1 MPLWHC
7 CGGIF
12 ISRLVAGS
20 CPFTYKS
27 SKDMPLVFGK
37 SLYLHTLFFT
47 VISLKTYRID
57 MSKILIIDDEVQI
70 RTLLTRM
77 MELEGYDVCQAGD
90 CRAALKQ
97 LELQNP
103 DVVLCDV
110 FLPDGNGVDLVL
122 AIKKAAPNVEVILLT
137 AHGNI
142 PDGVQAI
149 KNGAFD
155 YITKGDDNN
164 KIIPL
169 ISRAVE
175 KARMNVRLEKLEK
188 KVGQTYSFDSILGES
203 KVLKDAVSLA
213 QKVSGTDVPVLLTG
227 ETGTGKEVF
236 AQAIHYSSK
245 RARQNFV
252 AVNCSSFSKE
262 LLESEMFGHKAGSF
276 TGALKDKKGLFEEAN
291 NGTIFLDEIGEMAFE
306 LQAKLL
312 RILETDEYIKIG
324 DTKPTRVNVRI
335 IAATNRNLSQ
345 EIVAGRFRE
354 DLFYRLSVFQI
365 HLPPLRERAGD
376 IRLLAKAFIKSF
388 AEQLARPVVEIAPA
402 FLEALDSQ
410 PWKGNIRELRNVIE
424 RSMIVCESGYLDI
437 ADLPFDI
444 QNAHYEHSNDSSP
457 GSFEL
462 SAMERRHIA
471 RVLEYTKGNKT
482 EAARLLKIGLTTL
495 YRKIEEYKISD
506 L

>member
-1 MPLWHC
+1 
-7 CGGIF
+7 
-12 ISRLVAGS
+12 
-20 CPFTYKS
+20 
-27 SKDMPLVFGK
+27 MPLVFGK

-312 RILETDEYIKIG
+312 RILETGEYIKIG

-345 EIVAGRFRE
+345 EIVAGRFCE

>member
-1 MPLWHC
+1 
-7 CGGIF
+7 
-12 ISRLVAGS
+12 
-20 CPFTYKS
+20 
-27 SKDMPLVFGK
+27 MPLVFGK

-312 RILETDEYIKIG
+312 RILETGEYIKIG

-335 IAATNRNLSQ
+335 IAATHRNLSQ

>member
-1 MPLWHC
+1 
-7 CGGIF
+7 
-12 ISRLVAGS
+12 
-20 CPFTYKS
+20 
-27 SKDMPLVFGK
+27 MPLVFGK

-312 RILETDEYIKIG
+312 RILETGEYIKIG

-388 AEQLARPVVEIAPA
+388 AEQLARPMVEIAPA

-495 YRKIEEYKISD
+495 YRKIEEYKISER
-506 L
+506 LL

>member
-1 MPLWHC
+1 
-7 CGGIF
+7 
-12 ISRLVAGS
+12 
-20 CPFTYKS
+20 
-27 SKDMPLVFGK
+27 
-37 SLYLHTLFFT
+37 
-47 VISLKTYRID
+47 

-103 DVVLCDV
+103 DVALCDV
-110 FLPDGNGVDLVL
+110 FLPDGNGVDLVQ
-122 AIKKAAPNVEVILLT
+122 AIKKTAPNVEVILLT

-312 RILETDEYIKIG
+312 RILETGEYIKIG

>member
-1 MPLWHC
+1 
-7 CGGIF
+7 
-12 ISRLVAGS
+12 
-20 CPFTYKS
+20 
-27 SKDMPLVFGK
+27 MPLVFGK

-164 KIIPL
+164 EIIPL

-312 RILETDEYIKIG
+312 RILETGEYIKIG

>member
-1 MPLWHC
+1 
-7 CGGIF
+7 
-12 ISRLVAGS
+12 
-20 CPFTYKS
+20 
-27 SKDMPLVFGK
+27 
-37 SLYLHTLFFT
+37 
-47 VISLKTYRID
+47 
-57 MSKILIIDDEVQI
+57 MSKILVVDDEVQI
-70 RTLLTRM
+70 RTLLSRM
-77 MELEGYDVCQAGD
+77 LELEGYEVCQAGD
-90 CRAALKQ
+90 CRTALKQ
-97 LELQNP
+97 LEFQSP

-110 FLPDGNGVDLVL
+110 FLPDGNGVDLVSSV
-122 AIKKAAPNVEVILLT
+122 KKTTPNVEIILLT

-169 ISRAVE
+169 VSRAVE

-188 KVGQTYSFDSILGES
+188 KVGHTYSFDSVLGDS
-203 KVLKDAVSLA
+203 KALKDAVSLA
-213 QKVSGTDVPVLLTG
+213 RKVSGTDVPVLLTG

-236 AQAIHYSSK
+236 AQAIHYNSK
-245 RARQNFV
+245 RAKQNFV

-276 TGALKDKKGLFEEAN
+276 TGALKDKKGLFEEAD

-312 RILETDEYIKIG
+312 RILETGEYIKIG
-324 DTKPTRVNVRI
+324 DTKPTRVNVRVV
-335 IAATNRNLSQ
+335 AATNRNLPE
-345 EIVAGRFRE
+345 EITAGRFRE

-376 IRLLAKAFIKSF
+376 VRILAKAFVKDLSVR
-388 AEQLARPVVEIAPA
+388 LARPVTEITPA
-402 FLEALDSQ
+402 FLEALEQQ

-424 RSMIVCESGYLDI
+424 RSLIVCESERLDV
-437 ADLPFDI
+437 ADLPLDI
-444 QNAHYEHSNDSSP
+444 QNTHYEQSDETTP

-495 YRKIEEYKISD
+495 YRKIEEYGV
-506 L
+506 

>member
-1 MPLWHC
+1 
-7 CGGIF
+7 
-12 ISRLVAGS
+12 
-20 CPFTYKS
+20 
-27 SKDMPLVFGK
+27 
-37 SLYLHTLFFT
+37 
-47 VISLKTYRID
+47 
-57 MSKILIIDDEVQI
+57 MSKILIVDDEVQI
-70 RTLLTRM
+70 RTLLARM
-77 MELEGYDVCQAGD
+77 MELEGYEVCQAGD
-90 CRAALKQ
+90 CRVALRQ
-97 LELQNP
+97 LELQPP
-103 DVVLCDV
+103 DVALCDV

-122 AIKKAAPNVEVILLT
+122 SIKKAAPNVEVILLT

-169 ISRAVE
+169 ISRAME

-188 KVGQTYSFDSILGES
+188 KVGQTYSFESILGES
-203 KVLKDAVSLA
+203 KSLKEAVLLARKVAV
-213 QKVSGTDVPVLLTG
+213 TDVPVLLTG

-236 AQAIHYSSK
+236 AQAIHYNSK
-245 RARQNFV
+245 RAKQNFV

-291 NGTIFLDEIGEMAFE
+291 HGTIFLDEIGEMAFE

-312 RILETDEYIKIG
+312 RILETGEYIKIG

-335 IAATNRNLSQ
+335 IAATNRNLPE
-345 EIVAGRFRE
+345 EIAKGRFRE
-354 DLFYRLSVFQI
+354 DLFYRLGVFQV
-365 HLPPLRERAGD
+365 HLPPLRERTGD
-376 IRLLAKAFIKSF
+376 IRLLAKAFIRNFSAQLSRAINEITPEF
-388 AEQLARPVVEIAPA
+388 LSTLEQ
-402 FLEALDSQ
+402 Q

-424 RSMIVCESGYLDI
+424 RSLIVCEGDRLDI
-437 ADLPFDI
+437 ADLPLEI
-444 QNAHYEHSNDSSP
+444 QNAHYEQSDDGMP
-457 GSFEL
+457 DCFEL

-495 YRKIEEYKISD
+495 YRKIEEYKI
-506 L
+506 

>member
-1 MPLWHC
+1 
-7 CGGIF
+7 
-12 ISRLVAGS
+12 
-20 CPFTYKS
+20 
-27 SKDMPLVFGK
+27 MPLVFGK

-312 RILETDEYIKIG
+312 RILETGEYIKIG

-437 ADLPFDI
+437 AYLPFDI

>member
-1 MPLWHC
+1 
-7 CGGIF
+7 
-12 ISRLVAGS
+12 
-20 CPFTYKS
+20 
-27 SKDMPLVFGK
+27 
-37 SLYLHTLFFT
+37 
-47 VISLKTYRID
+47 
-57 MSKILIIDDEVQI
+57 MSKILVVDDEVQI
-70 RTLLTRM
+70 RTLLSRM
-77 MELEGYDVCQAGD
+77 LELEGYEVCQAGD
-90 CRAALKQ
+90 CRTALKQ
-97 LELQNP
+97 LEFQSP

-110 FLPDGNGVDLVL
+110 FLPDGNGVDLVSSV
-122 AIKKAAPNVEVILLT
+122 KKTAPNVEIILLT

-169 ISRAVE
+169 VSRAVE

-188 KVGQTYSFDSILGES
+188 KVGHTYSFDSVLGDS
-203 KVLKDAVSLA
+203 KALKDAVSLA

-236 AQAIHYSSK
+236 AQAIHYNSK
-245 RARQNFV
+245 RAKQNFV

-276 TGALKDKKGLFEEAN
+276 TGALKDKKGLFEEAD

-312 RILETDEYIKIG
+312 RILETGEYIKIG
-324 DTKPTRVNVRI
+324 DTKPTRVNVRVV
-335 IAATNRNLSQ
+335 AATNRNLPE
-345 EIVAGRFRE
+345 EITAGRFRE

-376 IRLLAKAFIKSF
+376 VRILAKAFVKDFSVR
-388 AEQLARPVVEIAPA
+388 LARPVTEITPA
-402 FLEALDSQ
+402 FLEALEQQ

-424 RSMIVCESGYLDI
+424 RSLIVCESERLDV
-437 ADLPFDI
+437 ADLPLDI
-444 QNAHYEHSNDSSP
+444 QNTHYEQSDETTP

-495 YRKIEEYKISD
+495 NRKNEEYGK
-506 L
+506 

>member
-1 MPLWHC
+1 
-7 CGGIF
+7 
-12 ISRLVAGS
+12 
-20 CPFTYKS
+20 
-27 SKDMPLVFGK
+27 
-37 SLYLHTLFFT
+37 
-47 VISLKTYRID
+47 
-57 MSKILIIDDEVQI
+57 MSKILVVDDEVQI
-70 RTLLTRM
+70 RTLLSRM
-77 MELEGYDVCQAGD
+77 LELEGYEVCQAGD
-90 CRAALKQ
+90 CRTALKQ
-97 LELQNP
+97 LEFQSP

-110 FLPDGNGVDLVL
+110 FLPDGNGVDLVSSV
-122 AIKKAAPNVEVILLT
+122 KKTAPNVEIILLT

-169 ISRAVE
+169 VSRAVE

-188 KVGQTYSFDSILGES
+188 KVGHTYSFDSVLGDS
-203 KVLKDAVSLA
+203 KALKDAVSLA

-236 AQAIHYSSK
+236 AQAIHYNSK
-245 RARQNFV
+245 RAKQNFV

-276 TGALKDKKGLFEEAN
+276 TGAFKDKKGLFEEAD

-312 RILETDEYIKIG
+312 RILETGEYIKIG
-324 DTKPTRVNVRI
+324 DTKPTRVNVRVV
-335 IAATNRNLSQ
+335 AATNRNLPE
-345 EIVAGRFRE
+345 EITAGRFRE

-365 HLPPLRERAGD
+365 HLPALRERAGD
-376 IRLLAKAFIKSF
+376 VRILAKAFVKDFSVR
-388 AEQLARPVVEIAPA
+388 LARPVTEITPA
-402 FLEALDSQ
+402 FLEALEQQ

-424 RSMIVCESGYLDI
+424 RSLIVCESERLDV
-437 ADLPFDI
+437 ADLPLDI
-444 QNAHYEHSNDSSP
+444 QNTHYEQSDETTP

-462 SAMERRHIA
+462 SAMECRHIA

-495 YRKIEEYKISD
+495 YRKIEEYGI
-506 L
+506 

>member
-1 MPLWHC
+1 MCRWY
-7 CGGIF
+7 
-12 ISRLVAGS
+12 S
-20 CPFTYKS
+20 
-27 SKDMPLVFGK
+27 GK
-37 SLYLHTLFFT
+37 ALYLHTPVFT
-47 VISLKTYRID
+47 VISLKTYRIG

-103 DVVLCDV
+103 DVALCDV
-110 FLPDGNGVDLVL
+110 FLPDGNGVDLVQ
-122 AIKKAAPNVEVILLT
+122 AIKKTAPNVEVILLT

-312 RILETDEYIKIG
+312 RILETGEYIKIG

>member
-1 MPLWHC
+1 
-7 CGGIF
+7 
-12 ISRLVAGS
+12 
-20 CPFTYKS
+20 
-27 SKDMPLVFGK
+27 
-37 SLYLHTLFFT
+37 
-47 VISLKTYRID
+47 
-57 MSKILIIDDEVQI
+57 MSKILVVDDEVQI
-70 RTLLTRM
+70 RTLLSRM
-77 MELEGYDVCQAGD
+77 LELEGYEVCQAGD
-90 CRAALKQ
+90 CRTALKQ
-97 LELQNP
+97 LEFQSP

-110 FLPDGNGVDLVL
+110 FLPDGNGVDLVSSV
-122 AIKKAAPNVEVILLT
+122 KKTAPNVEIILLT

-169 ISRAVE
+169 VSRAVE

-188 KVGQTYSFDSILGES
+188 KVGHTYSFDSVLGDS
-203 KVLKDAVSLA
+203 KALKDAVSLA

-236 AQAIHYSSK
+236 AQAIHYNSK
-245 RARQNFV
+245 RAKQNFV

-276 TGALKDKKGLFEEAN
+276 TGALKDKKGLFEEAD

-312 RILETDEYIKIG
+312 RILETGEYIKIG
-324 DTKPTRVNVRI
+324 DTKPTRVNVRVV
-335 IAATNRNLSQ
+335 AATNRNLPE
-345 EIVAGRFRE
+345 EITAGRFRE

-376 IRLLAKAFIKSF
+376 VRILAKAFVKDFSVR
-388 AEQLARPVVEIAPA
+388 LARPVTEITPA
-402 FLEALDSQ
+402 FLETLEQQ

-424 RSMIVCESGYLDI
+424 RSLIVCESERLDV
-437 ADLPFDI
+437 ADLPLDI
-444 QNAHYEHSNDSSP
+444 QNTHYEQSDETTP

-495 YRKIEEYKISD
+495 YRKIEEYGI
-506 L
+506 

>member
-1 MPLWHC
+1 MN
-7 CGGIF
+7 
-12 ISRLVAGS
+12 
-20 CPFTYKS
+20 
-27 SKDMPLVFGK
+27 
-37 SLYLHTLFFT
+37 
-47 VISLKTYRID
+47 
-57 MSKILIIDDEVQI
+57 KILIIDDEVQI
-70 RTLLTRM
+70 RSLLARM
-77 MELEGYDVCQAGD
+77 LELEGYEVCQAGD
-90 CRAALKQ
+90 CKAAIKQ
-97 LELQNP
+97 LEIQSP
-103 DVVLCDV
+103 DVALCDV

-122 AIKKAAPNVEVILLT
+122 NIKKIAPNVEVILLT

-312 RILETDEYIKIG
+312 RILETGEYIKIG

>member
-1 MPLWHC
+1 
-7 CGGIF
+7 
-12 ISRLVAGS
+12 
-20 CPFTYKS
+20 
-27 SKDMPLVFGK
+27 
-37 SLYLHTLFFT
+37 
-47 VISLKTYRID
+47 
-57 MSKILIIDDEVQI
+57 MSKILVVDDEVQI
-70 RTLLTRM
+70 RTLLSRM
-77 MELEGYDVCQAGD
+77 LELEGYEVCQAGD
-90 CRAALKQ
+90 CRTALKQ
-97 LELQNP
+97 LEFQSP

-110 FLPDGNGVDLVL
+110 FLPDGNGVDLVSSV
-122 AIKKAAPNVEVILLT
+122 KKTTPNVEIILLT

-169 ISRAVE
+169 VSRAVE

-188 KVGQTYSFDSILGES
+188 KVGHTYSFDSVLGDS
-203 KVLKDAVSLA
+203 KALKDAVSLA
-213 QKVSGTDVPVLLTG
+213 RKVSGTDVPVLLTG

-236 AQAIHYSSK
+236 AQAIHYNSK
-245 RARQNFV
+245 RAKQNFV

-276 TGALKDKKGLFEEAN
+276 TGALKDKKGLFEEAD

-312 RILETDEYIKIG
+312 RILETGEYIKIG
-324 DTKPTRVNVRI
+324 DTKPTRVNVRVV
-335 IAATNRNLSQ
+335 AATNRNLPE
-345 EIVAGRFRE
+345 EITAGRFRE

-365 HLPPLRERAGD
+365 HLPPLRERAD
-376 IRLLAKAFIKSF
+376 DVRILAKAFVKDFSVR
-388 AEQLARPVVEIAPA
+388 LARPVTEITPA
-402 FLEALDSQ
+402 FLEALEQQ

-424 RSMIVCESGYLDI
+424 RSLIVCESERLDV
-437 ADLPFDI
+437 ADLPLDI
-444 QNAHYEHSNDSSP
+444 QNTHYEQSDETTP

-495 YRKIEEYKISD
+495 YRKIEEYGV
-506 L
+506 

>member
-1 MPLWHC
+1 
-7 CGGIF
+7 
-12 ISRLVAGS
+12 
-20 CPFTYKS
+20 
-27 SKDMPLVFGK
+27 MPLVFGK

-291 NGTIFLDEIGEMAFE
+291 NGTIFLDEIGEMAFG

-312 RILETDEYIKIG
+312 RILETGEYIKIG

>member
-1 MPLWHC
+1 MN
-7 CGGIF
+7 
-12 ISRLVAGS
+12 
-20 CPFTYKS
+20 
-27 SKDMPLVFGK
+27 
-37 SLYLHTLFFT
+37 
-47 VISLKTYRID
+47 
-57 MSKILIIDDEVQI
+57 KILIIDDEVQI
-70 RTLLTRM
+70 RSLLARM
-77 MELEGYDVCQAGD
+77 LELEGYEVCQAGD
-90 CRAALKQ
+90 CKTAIKQ
-97 LELQNP
+97 LEIQSP
-103 DVVLCDV
+103 DVALCDV

-122 AIKKAAPNVEVILLT
+122 NIKKMAPNVEVILLT

-312 RILETDEYIKIG
+312 RILETGEYIKIG